1 MENNKDSPIDDL
13 RKKDVESINK
23 GILLALITDTRIL
36 IVDIINKGIN
46 IMEILNQRLLS
57 VLQTGSSSSQDPV
70 WRFCLYVY
78 LLQR

>member
-36 IVDIINKGIN
+36 IVEIINKEIN
-46 IMEILNQRLLS
+46 IMEIINKRILI
-57 VLQTGSSSSQDPV
+57 VVQTRSSSSQDLV
-70 WRFCLYVY
+70 WRFG
-78 LLQR
+78 